1 MIPSD
6 ISEIVH
12 VKYLNHL
19 RPATILG
26 DNSTPH
32 VPRAPAGALSMAKIL
47 IVDDNPD
54 VREVLRCQLEM
65 LGYLVIS
72 AENGYTGIAKAI
84 AEQPDLILMDIMMP
98 EMDGWQASRAVRDN
112 PETKDIPILA
122 ATAMCRRADLNACL
136 EAGCNGYIVK
146 PFTMIELKRK
156 IGELITQNCD
166 DNHS

>member
-1 MIPSD
+1 
-6 ISEIVH
+6 
-12 VKYLNHL
+12 
-19 RPATILG
+19 
-26 DNSTPH
+26 
-32 VPRAPAGALSMAKIL
+32 MAKIL